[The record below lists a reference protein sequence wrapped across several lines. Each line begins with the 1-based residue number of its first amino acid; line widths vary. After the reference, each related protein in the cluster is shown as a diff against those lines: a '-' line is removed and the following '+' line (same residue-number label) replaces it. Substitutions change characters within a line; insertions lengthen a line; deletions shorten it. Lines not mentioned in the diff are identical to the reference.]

1 MRKGIGYWG
10 DMKRKSESN
19 VSIIGG
25 ADGPT
30 SVFIAG
36 RTGKR
41 SLKDRM
47 DSHFYQKKRERVA
60 KKIVPGTHSLEEVAA
75 YIKEKYGA
83 TEVPETAHKYKEQ
96 KASLKEG
103 LIIQNRSDLLGDLA
117 EISPPEEMT
126 DEAVVQMLKFVQK
139 RSDFIATIPEEEMP
153 LDYHVY
159 EIRFGKGRMDVNIDF
174 KWNFLNY
181 SYSGNKKEM
190 KQLAEIAKDID
201 LYYGVTEEDIRNQ
214 TKRYKKLI
222 GMLSAD

>member
-1 MRKGIGYWG
+1 
-10 DMKRKSESN
+10 MKRKSESN
-19 VSIIGG
+19 ISIIGG

-30 SVFIAG
+30 SVFLVG
-36 RTGKR
+36 KTGKR
-41 SLKDRM
+41 SLKDRA
-47 DSHFYQKKRERVA
+47 DSYVYQKKRGRVA
-60 KKIVPGTHSLEEVAA
+60 KKIVPGAHSLEEVAA

-103 LIIQNRSDLLGDLA
+103 LIIQNRPDLLGDLA

-126 DEAVVQMLKFVQK
+126 DEAIVRMLKLVQK
-139 RSDFIATIPEEEMP
+139 RSDFIETIPEEEMP

-159 EIRFGKGRMDVNIDF
+159 EIRLGKGRMDVNIDF

-190 KQLAEIAKDID
+190 KKLAEIAKDID

-214 TKRYKKLI
+214 TKRYKELV

>member
-1 MRKGIGYWG
+1 
-10 DMKRKSESN
+10 MKRKNDSN

-30 SVFIAG
+30 SVFLVG
-36 RTGKR
+36 KTGKR
-41 SLKDRM
+41 SFKDRA
-47 DSHFYQKKRERVA
+47 DSYMYQKKRERVA
-60 KKIVPGTHSLEEVAA
+60 KKIVPGAHSLEEVAA

-96 KASLKEG
+96 KAGLKEG
-103 LIIQNRSDLLGDLA
+103 LIIQNRPDLLGDLA

-126 DEAVVQMLKFVQK
+126 DEAVALMLKLVQK

-153 LDYHVY
+153 MDYHVY
-159 EIRFGKGRMDVNIDF
+159 EIRLGKGRLDVNIDF

-214 TKRYKKLI
+214 TKRYKELL